1 MVSCRPAMCRGILGS
16 EKSPFPYTYSLPPL
30 LLLKQQ
36 HIISTRV
43 AIMHPIYLL
52 PLRVH
57 IGLSPIWNTAL
68 ESFPIWN
75 TSLEVW
81 MHFICSYL
89 KLEPTSHSPHMGSVI
104 IIDETMSALDWH
116 RILSQTFRNYGQ
128 RLPSNM

>member
-1 MVSCRPAMCRGILGS
+1 MVSCRPAMRRGILGS

-57 IGLSPIWNTAL
+57 IGLSPIWNTVLEAL
-68 ESFPIWN
+68 PNMEYES
-75 TSLEVW
+75 
-81 MHFICSYL
+81 
-89 KLEPTSHSPHMGSVI
+89 GSV
-104 IIDETMSALDWH
+104 DALYMLVSEIGAYFSLTTYEFNYDH
-116 RILSQTFRNYGQ
+116 R
-128 RLPSNM
+128 

>member
-1 MVSCRPAMCRGILGS
+1 MCRGILGS

-57 IGLSPIWNTAL
+57 IGFSPIWNTVLEAL
-68 ESFPIWN
+68 PNMEYES
-75 TSLEVW
+75 
-81 MHFICSYL
+81 
-89 KLEPTSHSPHMGSVI
+89 GSV
-104 IIDETMSALDWH
+104 DALYMFVSKIGAYFALTTYGFSYDH
-116 RILSQTFRNYGQ
+116 R
-128 RLPSNM
+128 